1 MKNTTA
7 ILKIL
12 YPIVEKKMNSRA
24 AKFKQCISKFVDR
37 RNQQLFDTGP
47 YDRMPYGSIDADEL
61 HEAVDIDRVQV
72 KNAISE
78 TYYWN
83 IAAFNPSTLVC
94 LAMFSMKDRTSSV
107 FVEFFLVSSINFSIP
122 AFVSLIS

>member
-24 AKFKQCISKFVDR
+24 VKFKQCISKFVDR

-83 IAAFNPSTLVC
+83 IAAFNPRY
-94 LAMFSMKDRTSSV
+94 AKDEPTILIMQEAR
-107 FVEFFLVSSINFSIP
+107 LQ
-122 AFVSLIS
+122 AFCSQVPITG